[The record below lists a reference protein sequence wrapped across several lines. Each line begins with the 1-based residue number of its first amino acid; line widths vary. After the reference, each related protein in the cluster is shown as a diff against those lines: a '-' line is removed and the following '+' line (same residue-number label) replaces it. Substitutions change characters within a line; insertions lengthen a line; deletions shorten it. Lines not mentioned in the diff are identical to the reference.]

1 MSSNWIL
8 FSATEYT
15 PRDTT
20 TYIEWLDT
28 AIELAKHLVN
38 LLLEDSGRLAE
49 SGKAS
54 VLKTDDT
61 EK

>member
-1 MSSNWIL
+1 
-8 FSATEYT
+8 
-15 PRDTT
+15 
-20 TYIEWLDT
+20 
-28 AIELAKHLVN
+28 
-38 LLLEDSGRLAE
+38 LAE